1 MKQNPETIIQNAVK
15 QYLQMRGWFVI
26 RNQQGLGSHR
36 GMPDLTACKN
46 CMVVFIEV
54 KTPKGYLSEYQKKF
68 QNDLVSH
75 GCIFEVAR
83 SVDDAER
90 IDRAYGGGGQSLVS
104 LLAEPET
111 EKPKP
116 RRFKY
121 PR

>member
-26 RNQQGLGSHR
+26 RNQQGLGSHK
-36 GMPDLTACKN
+36 GMADLTACKN
-46 CMVVFIEV
+46 GTVVFIEV
-54 KTPKGYLSEYQKKF
+54 KTPKGKLSDWQIKF
-68 QNDLVSH
+68 GAEIKTA
-75 GCIFEVAR
+75 GCAFEIAR

-90 IDRAYGGGGQSLVS
+90 IDRQHGGGSQSLVS
-104 LLAEPET
+104 LLAEPEN

-121 PR
+121 PH